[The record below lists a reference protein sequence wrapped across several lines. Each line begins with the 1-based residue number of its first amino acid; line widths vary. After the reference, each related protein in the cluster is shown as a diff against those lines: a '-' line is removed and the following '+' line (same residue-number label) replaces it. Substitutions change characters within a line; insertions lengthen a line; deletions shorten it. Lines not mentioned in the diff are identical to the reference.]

1 MIELNMC
8 HCRSLLT
15 YHLSIMFQLVR
26 AQFAAEISRSFAF
39 TSLIVDICLFVS
51 YLSHLSPCSL
61 SPSSSISTI
70 WRATT
75 SSASWTLGCPTAIG
89 RWSATW
95 WTIASSSGDNDGDKS
110 RENNKLC
117 ISSSRNK
124 NGKCGDQL
132 EYKCWIVKTKH
143 LLWEPL
149 F

>member
-61 SPSSSISTI
+61 SPSSSIS
-70 WRATT
+70 
-75 SSASWTLGCPTAIG
+75 SPTFL
-89 RWSATW
+89 
-95 WTIASSSGDNDGDKS
+95 S
-110 RENNKLC
+110 RCQVITAETRVHYHFL
-117 ISSSRNK
+117 
-124 NGKCGDQL
+124 L
-132 EYKCWIVKTKH
+132 
-143 LLWEPL
+143 LLWMLMFASFIIVEFL
-149 F
+149 FVVVSSLPVVVRKSNKTAYFACPFVSSPIIVSRQTYSSD